1 MPVDIRGKWALVTGA
16 SRGIGRQ
23 VARGLAQRGCN
34 VVAHSR
40 ERGHTAALE
49 EELRRGGV
57 RAASV
62 AADLADAAQVDR
74 MVDEAL
80 AAAGG
85 SLDILYN
92 NAAIRPAPA
101 RRLDGHARQRTSGAA
116 SRSTSSRPSAS
127 PAACSRRCWARRWG
141 RIVQLTSGIR
151 DQPELMAY
159 AASKAALDKFVRDAA
174 PKLRGTGVLD
184 EPARPRLAADRPG
197 RARTR
202 PTTVESVLP
211 GALVP
216 VLVDGE
222 VHGAF
227 FAAQDWAGKKLA

>member
-1 MPVDIRGKWALVTGA
+1 MPVEIRGRWALVTGA

-23 VARGLAQRGCN
+23 LARGLAQRGCN
-34 VVAHSR
+34 VVLHSR
-40 ERGHTAALE
+40 ERAHTAALE

-62 AADLADAAQVDR
+62 AAELEDPGQVDR

-80 AAAGG
+80 AASGG
-85 SLDILYN
+85 GLDIAYN
-92 NAAIRPAPA
+92 NAAIQFRPRADWMATPAEEYRRSFQANTIAPI
-101 RRLDGHARQRTSGAA
+101 RISCRLLPQML
-116 SRSTSSRPSAS
+116 SRG
-127 PAACSRRCWARRWG
+127 WG

-151 DQPELMAY
+151 DNPELMTY
-159 AASKAALDKFVRDAA
+159 AVSKAALDKFVRDAA
-174 PKLRGTGVLD
+174 PKLRGTGVVMSLLD
-184 EPARPRLAADRPG
+184 PG
-197 RARTR
+197 WLRTDMGG
-202 PTTVESVLP
+202 PNATSDVESVLP

-227 FAAQDWAGKKLA
+227 FNAQDWAGKVVR